1 MHTQYEFIE
10 FIEAQSTSQNLKKH
24 LRLQVKGIL
33 EISMSDTNIGTDN
46 LNVIATYEMHLC
58 ICDSHKSIC
67 NFKKLTNQDHLT
79 KSQIGPGKASH

>member
-46 LNVIATYEMHLC
+46 LML
-58 ICDSHKSIC
+58 
-67 NFKKLTNQDHLT
+67 
-79 KSQIGPGKASH
+79 